1 MRTIFAFA
9 ALATL
14 AACGSQEPAPEPQ
27 PTATVAAPLP
37 EPTPSLPAPDEKIF
51 SEVLA
56 EACPELEPVSTAIC
70 KRAGFG
76 SSDVICEYGLGDDE
90 YRRDS
95 ATLTPG
101 DGEWTLA
108 EPEAVCAQSA
118 E

>member
-1 MRTIFAFA
+1 MNKI
-9 ALATL
+9 ALILPVTALSLAL
-14 AACGSQEPAPEPQ
+14 AACGEEPAPAPT
-27 PTATVAAPLP
+27 PTATPEAA
-37 EPTPSLPAPDEKIF
+37 PSLPAPDEKIF

>member
-1 MRTIFAFA
+1 M
-9 ALATL
+9 
-14 AACGSQEPAPEPQ
+14 
-27 PTATVAAPLP
+27 
-37 EPTPSLPAPDEKIF
+37 
-51 SEVLA
+51 
-56 EACPELEPVSTAIC
+56 
-70 KRAGFG
+70 
-76 SSDVICEYGLGDDE
+76 ICEYGLGDDE